1 MTTRTTQAAVIVLLS
16 ENYDGSANLSAF
28 IDTASAVVDRVAAL
42 DADGILSDAN
52 LELIERW
59 LSAHYYAQSDPLYQ
73 SRSNGG
79 ASGSFQGQTAMVF
92 SNTNYGQQAMALDF
106 TMALSK
112 MNQEAL
118 EGGRRKAGFAWLGKN
133 KSSQID
139 YENRS

>member
-1 MTTRTTQAAVIVLLS
+1 MSRTTSAAVQALLG
-16 ENYDGSANLSAF
+16 ENYDGSTTLTGF
-28 IDTASAVVDRVAAL
+28 IDTASAVVDRVDDL
-42 DADGILSDAN
+42 DTDGILSTTN

-59 LSAHYYAQSDPLYQ
+59 LSAHFYAQADPLYQ

-112 MNQEAL
+112 MSQEAI
-118 EGGRRKAGFAWLGKN
+118 EGGRRKAGFTWLGKN
-133 KSSQID
+133 KVSQTD
-139 YENRS
+139 YEQRS